1 MEPAFEAS
9 ALLANGSQMGIVIL
23 VKCLLNN
30 GALKPGQFT
39 DALKATFNEAEADFE
54 RLDYVYLRQL
64 ANEVDKAEAHDRQ

>member
-9 ALLANGSQMGIVIL
+9 ALLANGSQMAIVIL

-30 GALKPGQFT
+30 GALNPGQFAA
-39 DALKATFNEAEADFE
+39 ALKATFNEAEADFE

-64 ANEVDKAEAHDRQ
+64 ANEVDKAETHDGR